1 MSTKLPVIKGLLKQ
15 VDMLILGGGLAFTFI
30 KAKGI
35 PVGNSLV
42 EDSMIDI
49 AKEILEYAE
58 EHGKTLVIPVDAVC
72 GTSFPSG
79 PVDKKDT
86 KIFVLNSSGGIEDGW
101 SGFDIGPKS
110 VENIRASLDGVKK
123 IIFNGPMGVFEIAPY
138 DEGTIGL
145 VEAIEECTK
154 KGAIS
159 VVGGGDSVAALEQ
172 FNKTSAVSYVST
184 GGGATLELLA
194 GDELPGV
201 TAITDIEAEADTRG
215 LGDEAHGSATL
226 EDSITGCCSMQ

>member
-1 MSTKLPVIKGLLKQ
+1 M
-15 VDMLILGGGLAFTFI
+15 VDT
-30 KAKGI
+30 
-35 PVGNSLV
+35 
-42 EDSMIDI
+42 
-49 AKEILEYAE
+49 AKELLEYAN
-58 EHGKTLVIPVDAVC
+58 EHGKTVVIPVDAVC

-86 KIFVLNSSGGIEDGW
+86 KTFDLDSSGGIEDGW

-110 VENIRASLDGVKK
+110 VKLIHDSLEGVKK
-123 IIFNGPMGVFEIAPY
+123 IVFNGPMGVFEISPY

-145 VEAIEECTK
+145 VDAIEEYTK

-172 FNKTSAVSYVST
+172 FDKISAVSYVST

-201 TAITDIEAEADTRG
+201 TAIKDIAV
-215 LGDEAHGSATL
+215 GSADREL
-226 EDSITGCCSMQ
+226 GPESQEKCAACCLMQ